1 MRANK
6 ERNAQ
11 ARAKYR
17 MMRQKSTVET
27 IRNNQAIRAPHNA
40 IVIMQTTQTRC
51 RKQRQRDDANN
62 ASVISA
68 ITPSRHNGTVILR
81 SRAQAF
87 VTKRN
92 ISSAY
97 HSHKLSLSVQTYYVT
112 LENWHKYACTIVR
125 LYYYAPMR
133 ICGYAHT
140 TIWAYD
146 HMRICA

>member
-17 MMRQKSTVET
+17 MMRQKSTFAT
-27 IRNNQAIRAPHNA
+27 FRNNQAIRPSHNG
-40 IVIMQTTQTRC
+40 IVIMQTTQAQNG
-51 RKQRQRDDANN
+51 KQRHRDNANK

-68 ITPSRHNGTVILR
+68 IKESRHNGIVI
-81 SRAQAF
+81 SRFQAQVF
-87 VTKRN
+87 VTFCN

-97 HSHKLSLSVQTYYVT
+97 HSHKPGLSAQTYYVT
-112 LENWHKYACTIVR
+112 VENWHKYKCTVVR